1 MSLVPALSTELDN
14 WRPFRRSSTWDLLDR
29 PLKDDWHWYDRD
41 RPYWMRP
48 WRLYEAALNGLSEF
62 TEDKENY
69 MVNLDVGPF
78 RPSEVKVKAENNY
91 LTVEGKHEERPDN
104 ASGGYTK
111 RLFVRRYHLPDN
123 VNPGR
128 VTANLSSDGV
138 LMITAPKSW
147 YRSGFTHERSIP
159 ITQTYLP
166 ALKYKRKWT

>member
-1 MSLVPALSTELDN
+1 MSLVPLSTELDN

-29 PLKDDWHWYDRD
+29 PFKDEWHWYDR
-41 RPYWMRP
+41 PYWNRP
-48 WRLYEAALNGLSEF
+48 WRQYEAALNGLAEF
-62 TEDKENY
+62 SEDKENY
-69 MVNLDVGPF
+69 LVNLDVGPF

-91 LTVEGKHEERPDN
+91 LTVEGKHEERPDDRV
-104 ASGGYTK
+104 GGYTK
-111 RLFVRRYHLPDN
+111 RLFVRRYHLPDH

-147 YRSGFTHERSIP
+147 YRSGFTHERAVP